1 MLIMLKVY
9 IFHILTLRMI
19 HTDKILAIRAIK
31 EAAFTWGDVHE
42 KYLSAA
48 VHFVDD
54 FKGWTGFG
62 SAEGEEANLGQ

>member
-1 MLIMLKVY
+1 
-9 IFHILTLRMI
+9 MI